1 MCDMLTQTKSA
12 NICATTGLTM
22 ATKKFALSR
31 SAIEQ
36 HIKCP
41 RCFYMERKLK
51 LKAFRM
57 VPLTLAVAVDA
68 LLKNEFDAVR
78 QSGQTHP
85 LWEREGL
92 KMRAFQHEMMD
103 TWRSNFK
110 GIRVTH
116 PATGIDVFGAVDD
129 IWQNKETGELHIVD
143 YKSTSK
149 QDEPTIE
156 GGFGDSYKRQ
166 MEIYQWLL
174 RQSGHKVNNE
184 GYFLYVNGRKK
195 DTFYDETGDGKMGF
209 NTTLI
214 RYTGDDSWVT
224 SAVDAALSCYEGDEV
239 PKRRWNC
246 DSCTYF
252 YDRLKLGLDDKI
264 L

>member
-1 MCDMLTQTKSA
+1 
-12 NICATTGLTM
+12 M

-31 SAIEQ
+31 SAIDQ
-36 HIKCP
+36 HIKCA

-51 LKAFRM
+51 LKAYRM

-78 QSGQTHP
+78 ESGQSHP
-85 LWEREGL
+85 IWEREGL
-92 KMRAFQHEMMD
+92 NVRAFQHDMMD
-103 TWRSNFK
+103 TWRNNFK
-110 GIRVTH
+110 GVRITH
-116 PATGIDVFGAVDD
+116 ADTGIEVYGAVDD
-129 IWQNKETGELHIVD
+129 VWQHQETGELHVVD

-174 RQSGHKVNNE
+174 RQSGHKVSSE
-184 GYFLYVNGRKK
+184 GYFLYVNGRK
-195 DTFYDETGDGKMGF
+195 DRLFYNPEGDGTMSF

-214 RYTGDDSWVT
+214 KYVGDDSWVGP
-224 SAVDAALSCYEGDEV
+224 AVDAALACYSGDEL
-239 PKRRWNC
+239 PQGGTGC

-252 YDRLKLGLDDKI
+252 YDRLKLGLDN
-264 L
+264 